1 MGIKEHVKNIAAKG
15 ADKLAK
21 VASLSPAQLEE
32 IEENRRR
39 YLDEKPDP
47 NDATASEFTAR
58 LLAANGI
65 EIFNAYLP
73 QISELYTPIE
83 NSVEYD
89 GNFDVSHNIRYFN
102 ISKWVTDKK
111 ENSLE
116 KLVNVYEVLSNENCN
131 IALIFDRKC
140 SKTNVYLAVVNT
152 DNENNNT
159 NINAYKNRIENA
171 IKGNFPGSI
180 LEDENENELPCFND
194 IIPYSIATASNIP
207 TEKSE
212 KFISQTIEKLID
224 GNIPGK
230 KSEEYVVIL
239 LATPIHDIEERK
251 LRLGEIYSG
260 LMPYSTWQQ
269 SYTYHEMN
277 NTGSSATVGVNIGA
291 GVGQQVGQSNGTTN
305 SESESDSDTKTESTS
320 KGESSSVQEGTS
332 EGENI
337 NAGVNVNFGKIVGA
351 NINTGKYSGRNHG
364 SSFGKSL
371 NETIGKTLGKTV
383 TKGIAKTASTFKS
396 NSLNLNFG
404 ANFARSSNVSVS
416 IGKDDGISQTYINYN
431 IKHALDLLEKQ
442 MKRYEQSTALGMWDF
457 AAYVISEEADVA
469 NNVAHSYV
477 ALTQGNESFM
487 SESAINLWRGDLA
500 EGSEYAKEI
509 YSYIK
514 ELRHPLFGLNPEVIK
529 RDPTFNVYPSVVNA
543 TTALS
548 GKELAYSLNFP
559 QKSIA
564 GLPVIQCAEFGRNVS
579 RYDKNYDEND
589 RIELG
594 HIYHMNHKEKTVVNV
609 SKKSLASHT
618 FITGSTGSGKSN
630 TVYQLLN
637 KNLEQGV
644 KFLVVEP
651 AKGEYKNVYG
661 NREDVNVYGTN
672 PKIMPL
678 LQLNPFS
685 FPKEIHVLEHLDR
698 LVEIFNVCWP
708 MYAAMP
714 AVLKKAIEKAYIDTG
729 WDLVNST
736 NEYDD
741 NYYPTFSDV
750 ARNIKEIIDSSE
762 YDTENKGAYKGSLL
776 TRLESL
782 TNGINGMILNEKEI
796 PSQKLFDENTIIDLS
811 RVGSSETKSLLMG
824 IIVLKLQEYR
834 MTSNGMSEDLKHLT
848 VLEEAHN
855 ILKNTMNDIS
865 GESGNLTGKSV
876 EMISNAIAE
885 MRTYGEGFV
894 IVDQAPGL
902 LDMSSIRNTNTKIIM
917 RLPDQS
923 DRELVGKAANLNEEQ
938 IIELAKLPCGVASI
952 YQNEWIEPVLCKI
965 DKCDT
970 ENKKYNY
977 EIHSFDNENKWIEEK
992 LRIVDLLTKGTQLGK
1007 ENVLSE
1013 IKEIVNKLDIH
1024 SYSKVLIM
1032 KMLINPPSE
1041 PRMTKLAFI
1050 YSEMFPSVLKVI
1062 RESCLTMS
1070 DESIWTQNAEN
1081 ELRNYI
1087 QGAEIEEQSRRDI
1100 VQAIFTHY
1108 LFNEINDVTKLQ
1120 DWQRNGGLI

>member
-1 MGIKEHVKNIAAKG
+1 M
-15 ADKLAK
+15 
-21 VASLSPAQLEE
+21 
-32 IEENRRR
+32 
-39 YLDEKPDP
+39 
-47 NDATASEFTAR
+47 
-58 LLAANGI
+58 
-65 EIFNAYLP
+65 
-73 QISELYTPIE
+73 
-83 NSVEYD
+83 
-89 GNFDVSHNIRYFN
+89 
-102 ISKWVTDKK
+102 
-111 ENSLE
+111 
-116 KLVNVYEVLSNENCN
+116 
-131 IALIFDRKC
+131 
-140 SKTNVYLAVVNT
+140 
-152 DNENNNT
+152 
-159 NINAYKNRIENA
+159 
-171 IKGNFPGSI
+171 
-180 LEDENENELPCFND
+180 
-194 IIPYSIATASNIP
+194 
-207 TEKSE
+207 
-212 KFISQTIEKLID
+212 
-224 GNIPGK
+224 
-230 KSEEYVVIL
+230 
-239 LATPIHDIEERK
+239 
-251 LRLGEIYSG
+251 
-260 LMPYSTWQQ
+260 
-269 SYTYHEMN
+269 
-277 NTGSSATVGVNIGA
+277 
-291 GVGQQVGQSNGTTN
+291 
-305 SESESDSDTKTESTS
+305 
-320 KGESSSVQEGTS
+320 
-332 EGENI
+332 
-337 NAGVNVNFGKIVGA
+337 NFGKIVGA
-351 NINTGKYSGRNHG
+351 NVYTGKYSGRSHV
-364 SSFGKSL
+364 SSIGKSL
-371 NETIGKTLGKTV
+371 NETIGKTLGKTI
-383 TKGIAKTASTFKS
+383 TKGIARTASTFTS
-396 NSLNLNFG
+396 NFLNLNFG
-404 ANFARSSNVSVS
+404 ANFARASNVSVS

-442 MKRYEQSTALGMWDF
+442 MERYEQSTALGMWDF

-487 SESAINLWRGDLA
+487 SKSAINLWRGDLA

-529 RDPTFNVYPSVVNA
+529 RDPTFNVYPSIVNA

-548 GKELAYSLNFP
+548 GKELSYSLNFP

-579 RYDKNYDEND
+579 RYDKHYDEND

-661 NREDVNVYGTN
+661 NREDVNAYGTN

-714 AVLKKAIEKAYIDTG
+714 AVLKKAMEKAYIDTG
-729 WDLVNST
+729 WDLINST
-736 NEYDD
+736 NEFDEH
-741 NYYPTFSDV
+741 YYPTFSDV
-750 ARNIKEIIDSSE
+750 ARNIKEIIDYSE

-796 PSQKLFDENTIIDLS
+796 PSRKLFDENTIIDLS
-811 RVGSSETKSLLMG
+811 RVGSTETKSLLMG